1 METTRNT
8 TNLIRDIVFYYIKYY
23 YDKHLEEH
31 KISKLEDEKIEEFV
45 DKLFNDNPKK
55 MKKYIRDSLKKNQG
69 KEYNSMV
76 VENILLEMFDDI
88 EFAKNRLINEISSYQ
103 EKDNDVSSN

>member
-1 METTRNT
+1 MESTRNT

-23 YDKHLEEH
+23 YDKHLEEN
-31 KISKLEDEKIEEFV
+31 KLKRLSDEEISPFV

-69 KEYNSMV
+69 DDYNSMV

-103 EKDNDVSSN
+103 GNEN

>member
-23 YDKHLEEH
+23 YDKHLKDH
-31 KISKLEDEKIEEFV
+31 KISKLEEGKINEFV
-45 DKLFNDNPKK
+45 TKLFNDNPLK

-69 KEYNSMV
+69 SDYNSMV
-76 VENILLEMFDDI
+76 VENILLEMFDDL

-103 EKDNDVSSN
+103 EKESYASSE

>member
-1 METTRNT
+1 MESTRNT

-23 YDKHLEEH
+23 YDKHLEEN
-31 KISKLEDEKIEEFV
+31 KLKRLSDEEISPFV

-69 KEYNSMV
+69 DDYNSMV

-103 EKDNDVSSN
+103 DTEN

>member
-1 METTRNT
+1 MESTRNT

-23 YDKHLEEH
+23 YDKHLEEN
-31 KISKLEDEKIEEFV
+31 KLKRLSDEEISPFV
-45 DKLFNDNPKK
+45 DKLFNDNPQK
-55 MKKYIRDSLKKNQG
+55 MKKYIRTSLKKNQG
-69 KEYNSMV
+69 DDYNSMV

-103 EKDNDVSSN
+103 GNEN

>member
-23 YDKHLEEH
+23 YDKHLEEN
-31 KISKLEDEKIEEFV
+31 KLERLPNDEISKFV
-45 DKLFNDNPKK
+45 DKLFNDNPTK

-69 KEYNSMV
+69 EEYNSMI
-76 VENILLEMFDDI
+76 VENILLEMFNDI

-103 EKDNDVSSN
+103 EKDDDVSNN

>member
-1 METTRNT
+1 MESTRNT

-23 YDKHLEEH
+23 YDKHLEEN
-31 KISKLEDEKIEEFV
+31 KLKRLSDEEISPFV

-69 KEYNSMV
+69 DDYNSMV

-103 EKDNDVSSN
+103 DT

>member
-1 METTRNT
+1 MDGTRNT

-23 YDKHLEEH
+23 YDK
-31 KISKLEDEKIEEFV
+31 KLVEDKIEKLSEEEISPFV

-69 KEYNSMV
+69 DEYNSMV

-88 EFAKNRLINEISSYQ
+88 EFAKNRLISEISSFQ
-103 EKDNDVSSN
+103 KTDNEDPTN

>member
-23 YDKHLEEH
+23 YDKHLTENSLERLLEEE
-31 KISKLEDEKIEEFV
+31 ISPFV
-45 DKLFNDNPKK
+45 DNLFNNNPSK

-69 KEYNSMV
+69 NDYNSIV

-88 EFAKNRLINEISSYQ
+88 EFAKNRLINEISIYQ
-103 EKDNDVSSN
+103 EKD

>member
-1 METTRNT
+1 MERTRNT

-23 YDKHLEEH
+23 YDKHLTEH
-31 KISKLEDEKIEEFV
+31 KLKKLLEEEISPFV
-45 DKLFNDNPKK
+45 DKLFNDNPSK

-69 KEYNSMV
+69 DEYNSIV

-88 EFAKNRLINEISSYQ
+88 EFAKNRLINEISNYQ
-103 EKDNDVSSN
+103 ENDTP

>member
-1 METTRNT
+1 MINMRKKMTPSFKVSLFLEN
-8 TNLIRDIVFYYIKYY
+8 IV
-23 YDKHLEEH
+23 
-31 KISKLEDEKIEEFV
+31 V
-45 DKLFNDNPKK
+45 NKLFNDNPKK

-69 KEYNSMV
+69 DEYNNIV

-103 EKDNDVSSN
+103 DNDVSSN

>member
-23 YDKHLEEH
+23 YDKHLEEY
-31 KISKLEDEKIEEFV
+31 KLKRLQEEEISPFV
-45 DKLFNDNPKK
+45 DKLFNDNPIK
-55 MKKYIRDSLKKNQG
+55 MKKYIRTSLKKNQG
-69 KEYNSMV
+69 KEYNSIV

-103 EKDNDVSSN
+103 EKETTTN

>member
-1 METTRNT
+1 MDTARNT

-31 KISKLEDEKIEEFV
+31 KLDKLPDNEISNFV
-45 DKLFNDNPKK
+45 DKLFNDNPSK

-69 KEYNSMV
+69 EEYNSMV

-103 EKDNDVSSN
+103 DKE